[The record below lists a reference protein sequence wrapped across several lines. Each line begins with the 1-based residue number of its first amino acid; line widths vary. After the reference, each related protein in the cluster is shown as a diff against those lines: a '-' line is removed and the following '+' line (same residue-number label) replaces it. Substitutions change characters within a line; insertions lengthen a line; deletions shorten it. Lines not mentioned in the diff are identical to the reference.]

1 MRHARSTLILA
12 AAFVAALPAL
22 AQTPPATVP
31 GAPDV
36 ARVAAGTY
44 TVEPNHTQVVWSVNH
59 LGFTMLTGIFA
70 SSTGTMTLDPK
81 HPGAAVVA
89 IDFPLAKVTTTREAF
104 TTHLLTA
111 ELLDVGAHPVAS
123 FRSNRVVVTGKTAK
137 IFGNLTLRGIT
148 KSVVL
153 DARFMGAGINP
164 NSKKPT
170 IGFEATA
177 SIKRSD
183 YGIVYVLPNVAD
195 RVDLQIHAAFERAD
209 K

>member
-1 MRHARSTLILA
+1 MSYIRSALVVAAALA
-12 AAFVAALPAL
+12 ATLPVR
-22 AQTPPATVP
+22 AQTPPGAVP

-36 ARVAAGTY
+36 VRVAAGNY
-44 TVEPNHTQVVWSVNH
+44 LVEPNHTQVVWTVNH

-70 SSTGTMTLDPK
+70 SATGTMTLDPK
-81 HPGAAVVA
+81 HPGTAIVS

-104 TTHLLTA
+104 TTHLQTA
-111 ELLDVGAHPVAS
+111 ELLDAGSHPVAT
-123 FRSNRVVVTGKTAK
+123 FRSTRVVVTGKTAK
-137 IFGNLTLRGIT
+137 ISGNLTLRGIT
-148 KSVVL
+148 KPVVL

-177 SIKRSD
+177 SIRRSD
-183 YGIVYVLPNVAD
+183 YGIVYVLPIVAD
-195 RVDLQIHAAFERAD
+195 RVDLQIHAAFERSD

>member
-1 MRHARSTLILA
+1 MRYARSTLILA
-12 AAFVAALPAL
+12 AALVAALPAL

-44 TVEPNHTQVVWSVNH
+44 AVEPNHTQVVWSVNH
-59 LGFTMLTGIFA
+59 LGFTVLTGIFA
-70 SSTGTMTLDPK
+70 SGSGTLTLDPK

-104 TTHLLTA
+104 TTHLQTA
-111 ELLDVGAHPVAS
+111 ELLDAANHPVAT
-123 FRSNRVVVTGKTAK
+123 FRSTGVVVSGKTAK
-137 IFGNLTLRGIT
+137 IAGTLTLRGIT
-148 KSVVL
+148 KPVVL

-164 NSKKPT
+164 NSKKAT

-177 SIKRSD
+177 AIKRSD
-183 YGIVYVLPNVAD
+183 YGMVYALPGVSD
-195 RVDLQIHAAFERAD
+195 RVDLQIHAAFERVD

>member
-1 MRHARSTLILA
+1 MRHFRSTLILA
-12 AAFVAALPAL
+12 AALAGALPAL

-36 ARVAAGTY
+36 TRVAAGTY
-44 TVEPNHTQVVWSVNH
+44 AVEPNHTQVVWSVNH
-59 LGFTMLTGIFA
+59 LGFTVLTGIFA
-70 SSTGTMTLDPK
+70 SGSGSLTLDPA
-81 HPGAAVVA
+81 HPRNAVVV

-104 TTHLLTA
+104 TTHLQTA
-111 ELLDVGAHPVAS
+111 ELLDAINYPVAS
-123 FRSNRVVVTGKTAK
+123 FRSTRIVVTGKTAK
-137 IFGNLTLRGIT
+137 IFGILTLRGIT
-148 KSVVL
+148 KPVVL

-183 YGIVYVLPNVAD
+183 YGIVYVLPIVAD
-195 RVDLQIHAAFERAD
+195 RVDLQIHAAFERSD